1 MNNRRKLI
9 VALGAGAFGFVHLA
23 VAQPYPNKSVRI
35 IVGFPPGGPV
45 DIVARALAPRLSEP
59 LGQTALIDNRAGAGG
74 IVGADL
80 VAKSAPDGYNLL
92 IAPNTLAIH
101 VSLYSKL
108 PYDTLKDFIPIA
120 LLTASPLVLVVHPSV
135 PAMNLRQLIAL
146 AKARPGDLN
155 YASPGS
161 GTANHLSGEMLKSMA
176 KIDVAHVPYKGGAP
190 AEIDLLGGHVSFM
203 FDTIPLALPNVRSGR
218 LRALAVTWARRSPA
232 APDIPTLAE
241 SGLPGFD
248 TGTWYGM
255 VGPAGL
261 PREIVMQLNTEIN
274 KVLQSTEFRQRMA
287 SLGVETMPGTPEQ
300 FGDFIKTEI
309 VKWAKVVKE
318 SGARAD

>member
-9 VALGAGAFGFVHLA
+9 VALGAGVFGFVHLA
-23 VAQPYPNKSVRI
+23 VAQPYPNKPVRMV
-35 IVGFPPGGPV
+35 VGFPPGGPV
-45 DIVARALAPRLSEP
+45 DIVARALAPRISEL

-92 IAPNTLAIH
+92 IVPNTLAIH

-135 PAMNLRQLIAL
+135 PATNLRQLIAL

-274 KVLQSTEFRQRMA
+274 KVLQSTEFKQRMA